1 MLLVGKVVKT
11 ILLDSVGDI
20 FKVPVVVEMSDFQLL
35 LSSLLCVWFL
45 PSR

>member
-1 MLLVGKVVKT
+1 MLLVGKVVKA

-20 FKVPVVVEMSDFQLL
+20 FKVFVVVEMADFQLL

-45 PSR
+45 SR

>member
-20 FKVPVVVEMSDFQLL
+20 FKVSVVVEMSDFQLL
-35 LSSLLCVWFL
+35 LSSLLSVWFL

>member
-20 FKVPVVVEMSDFQLL
+20 FKVSTVVEMSDFQLL